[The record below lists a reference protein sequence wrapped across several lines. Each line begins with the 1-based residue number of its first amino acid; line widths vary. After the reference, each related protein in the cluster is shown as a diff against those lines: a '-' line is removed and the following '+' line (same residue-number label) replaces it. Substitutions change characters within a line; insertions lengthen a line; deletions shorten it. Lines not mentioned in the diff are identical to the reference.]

1 MSSVA
6 TGIRGPCRGVVSLA
20 TNRRALDSPPR
31 TKSRV
36 GVRTRW
42 NGGSGVQRRD
52 PPPQVVEGDAVIE
65 RGRLDN
71 EFVSER
77 QEPNVGILVRYPV
90 PRYATGISEDDD
102 GVAIFINAADRDG
115 TEPFTVRPH
124 RIAQVR
130 HRLFI

>member
-1 MSSVA
+1 PRLRPGPRARLETRPRLLARLDRCPRAPCEKWSFIVSVSSSRNGGSEMSSVA

-42 NGGSGVQRRD
+42 NGGSGIQRRD

-71 EFVSER
+71 E
-77 QEPNVGILVRYPV
+77 LV
-90 PRYATGISEDDD
+90 
-102 GVAIFINAADRDG
+102 
-115 TEPFTVRPH
+115 
-124 RIAQVR
+124 
-130 HRLFI
+130 